1 MKKYLIIFLT
11 TLLITSCAEQINRT
25 PVDTLIQETAFQ
37 NVDDIEAGLI
47 GVYGRR
53 LPSGAVRSID
63 FVNQLSHNAIFTDNV
78 KIGTD
83 NGGQALSLLN
93 LQLDSSTNSFG
104 IWFSQYNTA
113 NDVNRILQAAESIEP
128 ESPEE
133 QVRLNNLLAQ
143 SYLIRAYAHLELL
156 LYYSEDIESPA
167 SAGVPYQSEVSVNA
181 EPERITTGET
191 TQLILD
197 DITTAESL
205 FSDDFDDVFRVNPDF
220 AKFLRT
226 RLALYTGD
234 MPGVISNSNS
244 LIAKFP
250 LANQAQYT
258 AMFNGDTD
266 QTEVI
271 YSYDN
276 VAGANLQNAAG
287 QFIFT
292 GTGGNFIDMSNELF
306 GILQAESDNN
316 NDIRFEV
323 NVNQNG
329 DLDGGELGIN
339 KYPPGSGQFINDY
352 KAARISEVYLM
363 RAEAFAK
370 QSQFQAA
377 ADAVQAVR
385 NARRDASDNA
395 SAYASLTEAI
405 TDIKFERRLE
415 LCFEGHRYN
424 DIRRYRNI
432 LSQGL
437 SRNPDD
443 CVGSI
448 PCGINVNDQ
457 RWVFPIPI
465 QELNGNSNMVQNT
478 QWQ

>member
-11 TLLITSCAEQINRT
+11 ALLITSCAEQINRT
-25 PVDTLIQETAFQ
+25 PVDTLIQDTAFQ
-37 NVDDIEAGLI
+37 NVDDIESGLI
-47 GVYGRR
+47 GIYTG
-53 LPSGAVRSID
+53 LNFTNQVR
-63 FVNQLSHNAIFTDNV
+63 HNAIFTDNV

-104 IWFSQYNTA
+104 IWSSQYNTA
-113 NDVNRILQAAESIEP
+113 NDVNRIIQAAESIVP
-128 ESPEE
+128 ESSQD

-143 SYLIRAYAHLELL
+143 CYLIRANNHIELL
-156 LYYSEDIESPA
+156 LYYSGNIEDPS
-167 SAGVPYQSEVSVNA
+167 SAGVPYQSEVSTNA

-197 DITTAESL
+197 DIATAESL
-205 FSDDFDDVFRVNPDF
+205 FSDDFDEVFRVNPDY
-220 AKFLRT
+220 AKFLKT
-226 RLALYTGD
+226 RLALYTDD

-258 AMFNGDTD
+258 SMFNGDTD

-276 VAGANLQNAAG
+276 VAGANFENMAG

-306 GILQAESDNN
+306 GILQAESDSN

-323 NVNQNG
+323 NVNQEG

-385 NARRDASDNA
+385 NARRDTSG
-395 SAYASLTEAI
+395 SADAYGSLIEAI

-437 SRNPDD
+437 SRNSDD

-465 QELNGNSNMVQNT
+465 QELNGNANMVQNT